1 VTGVRTVAR
10 RDRSHGDPELDL
22 LYESEAPRLLRYF
35 QRRTGNCH
43 TAPDLVQDA
52 FVRLA
57 STGATRELVNP
68 AAYLQRIARN
78 LLTDR
83 ARRRAGREALQVP
96 LAEWDEAVPAVQ
108 EEGLIAAE
116 TLRRYEDAIAD
127 LPEKTRTIFLMQ
139 RAEGLT
145 YRAIADK
152 LGVKLWT
159 VEHHMKQALAHLD
172 RRLGD
177 S

>member
-1 VTGVRTVAR
+1 MIGVRSVAPR
-10 RDRSHGDPELDL
+10 IRPDDDAELDL
-22 LYESEAPRLLRYF
+22 LYENEAPRLLRYF

-57 STGATRELVNP
+57 TTGGVRDLANP

-83 ARRRAGREALQVP
+83 SRRRAGREALQVP
-96 LAEWDEAVPAVQ
+96 LADWDEAVPAAQ
-108 EEGLIAAE
+108 EDELIASQ
-116 TLRRYEDAIAD
+116 TLRLYEDAIAD

-139 RAEGLT
+139 RTQDMT
-145 YRAIADK
+145 YRAIADR
-152 LGVKLWT
+152 LGVTLWT
-159 VEHHMKQALAHLD
+159 VEHHMKQALSHLD
-172 RRLGD
+172 RRLGEP
-177 S
+177 